1 MIKSLI
7 SKMCCPICKHKL
19 FWDIQSE
26 ENNRI
31 IQADI
36 QCEKCGVSFSVR
48 DTIGNFLVPDK
59 NGYVENDNFQQQKD
73 FISTL
78 QPEVIERLLHADPY
92 ELNVSDLTFLSEIYL
107 SQNKIRNSIKT
118 KMLARKKKYSEEY
131 NQTIKSQLQ
140 SFDNLVNWDS
150 QTVLDIA
157 TGRGTLLK
165 LLLRNNPK
173 SIVGSDI
180 SLEPLQGLKR
190 ELERAERYANT
201 SLLVMNA
208 KMIPFVTNSFDII
221 TSFHGI
227 NHIQNTSDLLSESMR
242 VSERLLSVDNI
253 GIERNRKFY
262 DNGIK
267 HTENTLTEIA
277 NRLQY
282 NILFHSK
289 KNIVVV
295 PTPQG
300 EIIPL
305 RANTYPLEPCN
316 VINCII
322 DVRKKN
328 SEELLTREML
338 QWKYKDKIIFY
349 YPELDGDGTNQAY
362 SFIKYIKNTY
372 SPNKKFKRV
381 FEWCSGP
388 AFIGFSLLFEG
399 ICEELCL
406 ADINPTAISCVQETI
421 RYNNLEN
428 KVVCY
433 VSNNFQNIPYKEKF
447 DLVVSNPPN
456 YYSINVAHHDYEWLQ
471 GDLRPNDPGWNIHR
485 DFYSNVYPYLNSGA
499 ILLIEEVEPFQSEVH
514 IPITND
520 IPFDIRPNPP
530 IKDFI
535 DMIEQGG
542 LQYIE
547 AAPFHVDKE
556 EKIQMWLLV
565 SKKNKKA

>member
-7 SKMCCPICKHKL
+7 SKMCCPICKDKL
-19 FWDIQSE
+19 VWDIQSE

-31 IQADI
+31 IQADV
-36 QCEKCGVSFSVR
+36 QCEKCGATFSVR

-59 NGYVENDNFQQQKD
+59 NGYIENDNFQQQKD

-78 QPEVIERLLHADPY
+78 QPEVIERLLHANPY

-140 SFDNLVNWDS
+140 SLQNLVNWDS

-165 LLLRNNPK
+165 LLLSNNPK

-242 VSERLLSVDNI
+242 VSKRLLSVDNI

-338 QWKYKDKIIFY
+338 QWKYKDKIVFY

-547 AAPFHVDKE
+547 AAPFHMDKE

-565 SKKNKKA
+565 SQKK